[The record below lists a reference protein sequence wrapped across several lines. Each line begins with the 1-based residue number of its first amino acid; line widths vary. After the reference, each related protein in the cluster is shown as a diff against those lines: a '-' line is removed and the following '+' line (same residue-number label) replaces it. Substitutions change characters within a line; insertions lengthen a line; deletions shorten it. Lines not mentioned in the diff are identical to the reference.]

1 MNIKDKNMED
11 KNREMRAG
19 DLIIAALF
27 FLLGCFILI
36 MSLQMPLTGS
46 YGGVKSAWYVS
57 PALCPIIIGVAVIF
71 LSISV
76 FTYAWKHDG
85 LELLKEKWTARRK
98 EPLLNEDTIRF
109 LSVLV
114 PMIGLVYVDV
124 KRMDLFFAVF
134 LYLAFTISVFYIDD
148 SKIRKNTLGVYS
160 IMMAL
165 NVVLVLV
172 KFENMFLYSFDII
185 GLIEAVILVVT
196 LSMNIRRSELDNKKD
211 AVKKVRT
218 ACLIGAL
225 LPVFIEAVFR
235 FGLRVPMPCEG
246 SMMNLLYLIYYAIR

>member
-1 MNIKDKNMED
+1 MED

-19 DLIIAALF
+19 DLIIATLF

-36 MSLQMPLTGS
+36 LSLQMPLTGS
-46 YGGVKSAWYVS
+46 YGGVKSVWYVS
-57 PALCPIIIGVAVIF
+57 PALCPIIIGVVIIF

-85 LELLKEKWTARRK
+85 VKLLIEKWTARRK
-98 EPLLNEDTIRF
+98 ESFFNENTIRF

-114 PMIGLVYVDV
+114 PMFGLVYVDLS
-124 KRMDLFFAVF
+124 RMDLLFSVF

-148 SKIRKNTLGVYS
+148 SGTRKNTLVVYS
-160 IMMAL
+160 ICMVL
-165 NVVLVLV
+165 NVILAVVG
-172 KFENMFLYSFDII
+172 FEKLFLYSFDIV
-185 GLIEAVILVVT
+185 GLMESVILVVT
-196 LSMNIRRSELDNKKD
+196 LLTNIKRSRLEDKGD
-211 AVKKVRT
+211 ARKKVRT
-218 ACLIGAL
+218 ACIVGAL
-225 LPVFIEAVFR
+225 LPIFIEAVFR

>member
-1 MNIKDKNMED
+1 MED

-27 FLLGCFILI
+27 FLLGCLILI
-36 MSLQMPLTGS
+36 LSLQMPLTGS
-46 YGGVKSAWYVS
+46 YGGVQSVWYVS
-57 PALCPIIIGVAVIF
+57 PALCPIIIGIVIIF

-85 LELLKEKWTARRK
+85 LKLLIEKWTARRK
-98 EPLLNEDTIRF
+98 EPFFNEGTIRF

-114 PMIGLVYVDV
+114 PMFGLVYVDL
-124 KRMDLFFAVF
+124 KRMDLLFSVF

-148 SKIRKNTLGVYS
+148 SKIRKNTLVVYS
-160 IMMAL
+160 ICMVL
-165 NVVLVLV
+165 NVILALV

-185 GLIEAVILVVT
+185 ALIESVILVVT
-196 LSMNIRRSELDNKKD
+196 LLTNIKRSELEDKKD
-211 AVKKVRT
+211 ARKKVRT
-218 ACLIGAL
+218 ACIIGAL
-225 LPVFIEAVFR
+225 LPIFIEAVFR

-246 SMMNLLYLIYYAIR
+246 SAMNLLYLIYYAIR